1 MQIILHNISFVI
13 LKRTLK
19 LKDLYTKEKVYCFK
33 MLTKTI
39 PAFCKPLPN
48 TISHNC

>member
-19 LKDLYTKEKVYCFK
+19 LKIYIQKKKYTALKC
-33 MLTKTI
+33 
-39 PAFCKPLPN
+39 
-48 TISHNC
+48 